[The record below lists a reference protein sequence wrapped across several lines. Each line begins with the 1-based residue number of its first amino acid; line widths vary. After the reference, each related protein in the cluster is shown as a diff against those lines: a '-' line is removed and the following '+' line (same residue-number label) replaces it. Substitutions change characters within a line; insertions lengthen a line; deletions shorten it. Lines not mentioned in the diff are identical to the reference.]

1 MDGKKSFLERHEWIG
16 IIVDWVIFLGPT
28 IVLGGILSQVLK
40 DGDYFIPIL
49 ALLVVPIFSFY
60 VNILRPSKSERLKEW
75 KDYFSGNGFFA
86 LIIWG
91 CHSTIGL
98 YGKYRLVQGPVWKME
113 LKKAVPIFVLEGV
126 VTGLWFLLA
135 YISKKYNWQT
145 TKSQPTDEQEVA
157 IIETATKNRKKG

>member
-16 IIVDWVIFLGPT
+16 IIVDWVIFLETT

-75 KDYFSGNGFFA
+75 KGYFSGNGFFA

-91 CHSTIGL
+91 CH
-98 YGKYRLVQGPVWKME
+98 
-113 LKKAVPIFVLEGV
+113 
-126 VTGLWFLLA
+126 
-135 YISKKYNWQT
+135 
-145 TKSQPTDEQEVA
+145 
-157 IIETATKNRKKG
+157 